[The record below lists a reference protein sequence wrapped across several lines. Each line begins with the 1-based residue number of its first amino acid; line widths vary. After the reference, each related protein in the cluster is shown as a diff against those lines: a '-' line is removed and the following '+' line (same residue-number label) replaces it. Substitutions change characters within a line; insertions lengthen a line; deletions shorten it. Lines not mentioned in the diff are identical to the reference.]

1 VIGKI
6 GIETT
11 CKKRQRDMEK
21 ELNEDDLDKENEPP
35 CAPGKVKT
43 YINIECFKFILG
55 I

>member
-1 VIGKI
+1 
-6 GIETT
+6 
-11 CKKRQRDMEK
+11 MEK